1 MTFIDIHIL
10 QDVPPANLNRDQGGS
25 PKTAVYGGVP
35 RLRVSSQAWK
45 RATRL
50 AFGRNLPIEERGV
63 RTRRLQQYFTNGLAE
78 RGVPE
83 ETGAEIITAV
93 LATLGIKAGKNKAEL
108 LSYLLFCGR
117 AQLNEAMDKMA
128 GIAEGWPSLTAKE
141 RDEAAASIGLRET
154 LAHGHPLDVA
164 LFGRMVADLGQINVD
179 AATQVAH
186 ALSTHAAVTQFDYF
200 TAVDDIPANDKD
212 GDADLGAGMIG
223 TVEFNSGTLYRF
235 ATVAFE
241 QLEENLG
248 DHDAAIAGLGRF
260 IDAFAT
266 SMPTGHQNSFAA
278 RTRPALI
285 AVVVRQDQPV
295 NLVSAFESP
304 IASTSGYMAAS
315 QQRLA
320 QLAISEAQRWGDTPI
335 LAAASYQASGEA
347 ERSLTEAF
355 GASKPLPEVIAEVQ
369 VAVEGVSVA

>member
-50 AFGRNLPIEERGV
+50 AFGRDLPSEERGV
-63 RTRRLQQYFTNGLAE
+63 RTRRLQQHFTDGLAE
-78 RGVPE
+78 RGVPS
-83 ETGAEIITAV
+83 ETATEIIASV
-93 LATLGIKAGKNKAEL
+93 LGTLGIKAGKNKAEL

-117 AQLNEAMDKMA
+117 AQLNQAMDAMA
-128 GIAEGWPSLTAKE
+128 EIAPGWPGLDAKGRE
-141 RDEAAASIGLRET
+141 EAAASIGLREV
-154 LAHGHPLDVA
+154 LAQGHPLEVA
-164 LFGRMVADLGQINVD
+164 LFGRMVADLGQLNVD

-241 QLEENLG
+241 QLVENLG
-248 DHDAAIAGLGRF
+248 DHEAAVAGLGRF

-285 AVVVRQDQPV
+285 AVVVRADQPV
-295 NLVSAFESP
+295 NMVSAFEAP
-304 IASTSGYMAAS
+304 IASTHGYMAES
-315 QQRLA
+315 QKRLA
-320 QLAISEAQRWGDTPI
+320 QLAIDEAERWGDTPV
-335 LAAASYQASGEA
+335 LTAASYQAAGDVA
-347 ERSLTEAF
+347 TVVAKAF
-355 GASKPLPEVIAEVQ
+355 GASKPLPAVIADVQ
-369 VAVEGVSVA
+369 AAVAGVPAP